1 MQQDNP
7 LYSEYADEELRVD
20 LFQPPSDEETE
31 GMKISICLLLFTC
44 FTFLFFTHTHIH
56 MLTGDIDEGR
66 LLHAA
71 IHADDFDDNDS
82 TTLI

>member
-1 MQQDNP
+1 MQQENP

-31 GMKISICLLLFTC
+31 GMKISSCLLFIC
-44 FTFLFFTHTHIH
+44 FTFLLFTHTHTYVF
-56 MLTGDIDEGR
+56 TGDVDEGR

>member
-1 MQQDNP
+1 
-7 LYSEYADEELRVD
+7 
-20 LFQPPSDEETE
+20 
-31 GMKISICLLLFTC
+31 
-44 FTFLFFTHTHIH
+44 

-66 LLHAA
+66 LLYAA

>member
-1 MQQDNP
+1 
-7 LYSEYADEELRVD
+7 
-20 LFQPPSDEETE
+20 
-31 GMKISICLLLFTC
+31 
-44 FTFLFFTHTHIH
+44 